1 MDLKGSGIRFVGKLE
16 VRSWKLEGDDLA
28 NYKDLKV
35 WQKAMD
41 LVVDV
46 YSVINDFPQIERFAL
61 SDQIR
66 RCSVSIP
73 SNIAE
78 GAGRNHIKE
87 FVQFL
92 SVSLG
97 SLYELQTQLEIAKR
111 VGYITNTNIQELDK
125 KTLEIEKM
133 LNALISS
140 IKKGNQ

>member
-1 MDLKGSGIRFVGKLE
+1 M
-16 VRSWKLEGDDLA
+16 A

-35 WQKAMD
+35 WQISMD

-46 YSVINDFPQIERFAL
+46 YSVISNFPQVERFAL

-78 GAGRNHIKE
+78 GAGRNHTKE

-111 VGYITNTNIQELDK
+111 VGYIANIQELDN

-140 IKKGNQ
+140 IKKGTQ

>member
-1 MDLKGSGIRFVGKLE
+1 M
-16 VRSWKLEGDDLA
+16 A

-35 WQKAMD
+35 WQKSMD

-46 YSVINDFPQIERFAL
+46 YIIISSFPQLERFAL

-78 GAGRNHIKE
+78 GAGRNHTKE

-111 VGYITNTNIQELDK
+111 VGYITNTQELDN

-133 LNALISS
+133 LNALITS

>member
-1 MDLKGSGIRFVGKLE
+1 
-16 VRSWKLEGDDLA
+16 LA

-35 WQKAMD
+35 WQKSMD

-46 YSVINDFPQIERFAL
+46 YIIVSSFPQLERFAL

-78 GAGRNHIKE
+78 GAGRNHTKE

-97 SLYELQTQLEIAKR
+97 SLYELQTQLEIAKK
-111 VGYITNTNIQELDK
+111 VGYITNTQELDN

-133 LNALISS
+133 LNALITS

>member
-1 MDLKGSGIRFVGKLE
+1 M
-16 VRSWKLEGDDLA
+16 A

-35 WQKAMD
+35 WQKSMD

-46 YSVINDFPQIERFAL
+46 YIIVSSFPQLERFAL

-78 GAGRNHIKE
+78 GAGRNHTKE

-97 SLYELQTQLEIAKR
+97 SLYELQTQLEIAKK
-111 VGYITNTNIQELDK
+111 VGYITNTQELDN

-133 LNALISS
+133 LNALITS

>member
-1 MDLKGSGIRFVGKLE
+1 M
-16 VRSWKLEGDDLA
+16 A

-35 WQKAMD
+35 WQKSMD

-46 YSVINDFPQIERFAL
+46 YTIISSFPQLERFAL

-78 GAGRNHIKE
+78 GTGRNHTKE

-111 VGYITNTNIQELDK
+111 VGYITNTQELDN

-133 LNALISS
+133 LNALITS

>member
-1 MDLKGSGIRFVGKLE
+1 M
-16 VRSWKLEGDDLA
+16 A

-78 GAGRNHIKE
+78 GAGRNHTKE

>member
-1 MDLKGSGIRFVGKLE
+1 M
-16 VRSWKLEGDDLA
+16 A
-28 NYKDLKV
+28 NYKELKV
-35 WQKAMD
+35 WQKSMD

-46 YSVINDFPQIERFAL
+46 YKTIDSLPQVERFAL

-78 GAGRNHIKE
+78 GAGRNHKKE
-87 FVQFL
+87 FIQFL
-92 SVSLG
+92 SISLG

-111 VGYITNTNIQELDK
+111 VGYISNISVLDK
-125 KTLEIEKM
+125 NTLEIEKM

-140 IKKGNQ
+140 IKKTI

>member
-1 MDLKGSGIRFVGKLE
+1 M
-16 VRSWKLEGDDLA
+16 A

-35 WQKAMD
+35 WQKAID

-46 YSVINDFPQIERFAL
+46 YSEISNFPHVERFAL

-78 GAGRNHIKE
+78 GAGRNHTKE

-111 VGYITNTNIQELDK
+111 VGYIANTQELDR